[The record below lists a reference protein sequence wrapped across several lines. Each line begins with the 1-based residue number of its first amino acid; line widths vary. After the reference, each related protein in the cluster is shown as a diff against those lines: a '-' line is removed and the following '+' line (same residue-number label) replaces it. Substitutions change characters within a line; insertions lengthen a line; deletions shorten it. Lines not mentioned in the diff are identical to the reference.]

1 MARFKVGVQIRP
13 QHTTMDVLRRAWR
26 EADAMGVDTIF
37 TWDHFYPLYGPED
50 GAHFEGWSMLAAMAC
65 DTQQAHFGMMVTC
78 NSYRNPDL
86 LADMARTVDH
96 LSHGRLILGIGSG
109 WFERDYDAY
118 GYEFGTAIDRLHALG
133 DALPRIE
140 ARLQALNPPPVQSPL
155 PILIGGAGEKVTLRI
170 VAEHANLW
178 NTFGPPENFAKK
190 NAILTDWCGK
200 VGRDPA
206 DIERTVMIRGAD
218 DVDQVEDYL
227 EAGAQHVILGVGRKA
242 RADRPEAVTA
252 AAGRSRLTGGDAR
265 CADGRSWTVRPLGKP
280 ARLLGRG
287 PGGPDGPELGRFY
300 AELLGWTIENEADD
314 GCAIVPP
321 DGSPTSR
328 SRALRTTCGR
338 CGRRPKARNR

>member
-65 DTQQAHFGMMVTC
+65 DTEQAHFGMMVTC

-86 LADMARTVDH
+86 LADIARTVDH
-96 LSHGRLILGIGSG
+96 LSHGRLIWGSVPAG
-109 WFERDYDAY
+109 SNATTTPT
-118 GYEFGTAIDRLHALG
+118 GTSSGRRSIDCTRWR

-190 NAILTDWCGK
+190 NAILNEWCEK
-200 VGRDPA
+200 VGAIPR
-206 DIERTVMIRGAD
+206 
-218 DVDQVEDYL
+218 
-227 EAGAQHVILGVGRKA
+227 
-242 RADRPEAVTA
+242 
-252 AAGRSRLTGGDAR
+252 RSNA
-265 CADGRSWTVRPLGKP
+265 P
-280 ARLLGRG
+280 
-287 PGGPDGPELGRFY
+287 
-300 AELLGWTIENEADD
+300 
-314 GCAIVPP
+314 
-321 DGSPTSR
+321 
-328 SRALRTTCGR
+328 
-338 CGRRPKARNR
+338 